1 MRVLEIMGSLHR
13 GGAETMIMNYY
24 RAFDKQLCQMDFV
37 VHARFD
43 NDYCQEAEQMGAK
56 IIELHRPGQIGPFRY
71 IKELSDAVKR
81 YGPYDAVHIHTN
93 YQAFLSIIAAYF
105 AGIRKI
111 FVHSHTAKYS
121 GTWIYIN
128 RYVMKVFGVKRLAC
142 GRAAGNAFFGREPYI
157 IINNAIDIKKY
168 KEIDNKNYTK
178 IKHETFGKQYVLGH
192 LGRFVEAKN
201 HSFMLNVMERL
212 VQIRKDIVLALYG
225 DGEDRTKI
233 EELAKAKGL
242 ENYVQF
248 MGVTNDVITAYRT
261 MDLFLLPSLYEGFPV
276 TLVEFQLSGISGLV
290 SDCVSDECDL
300 QAGLVTYLPLKE
312 DRWVAKILEKI
323 ENRQYAVKHVASD
336 VLNQFDVKVQWK
348 RLYEIYMS

>member
-71 IKELSDAVKR
+71 IKELSDSVKR

-93 YQAFLSIIAAYF
+93 YQAFLSIVAAHF

-111 FVHSHTAKYS
+111 IVHSHTARFSK
-121 GTWIYIN
+121 TWIYIN
-128 RYVMKVFGVKRLAC
+128 RLAMKAFGVKRLAC
-142 GRAAGNAFFGREPYI
+142 GKAAGDAFFGGEPYI
-157 IINNAIDIKKY
+157 IINNAIDTEKFEEGDHKDYNAIKRA
-168 KEIDNKNYTK
+168 
-178 IKHETFGKQYVLGH
+178 TFGEQYVLGH
-192 LGRFVEAKN
+192 LGRFTGPKN
-201 HSFMLNVMERL
+201 HPFLLNVMERL
-212 VQIRKDIVLALYG
+212 VQIRTDIVLALYG
-225 DGEDRTKI
+225 DGEDKTKI
-233 EELAKAKGL
+233 KELAKEKGL

-276 TLVEFQLSGISGLV
+276 TLVEFQLSGIQGLV
-290 SDCVSDECDL
+290 SDCVSDECDF

-312 DRWVAKILEKI
+312 DCWVAKILEKI
-323 ENRQYAVKHVASD
+323 ENGQCAVKHVAGD
-336 VLNQFDVKVQWK
+336 ALNQFDVKVQWK
-348 RLYEIYMS
+348 RLYEIYMN